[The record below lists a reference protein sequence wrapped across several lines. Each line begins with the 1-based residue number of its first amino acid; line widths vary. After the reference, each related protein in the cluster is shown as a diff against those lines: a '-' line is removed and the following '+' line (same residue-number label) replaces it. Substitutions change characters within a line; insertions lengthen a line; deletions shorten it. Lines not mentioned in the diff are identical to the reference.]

1 MKRLL
6 NTLYV
11 MTPDVYLSLEGETIL
26 LKRGDELVNRLP
38 LLNFESIVK
47 FGYMGVSPALMG
59 YCARNN
65 VPINFLTSSGRF
77 LARVV
82 GEYRGN
88 VTLRRQQYRMA
99 DDENQSMLVAKNF
112 IRGKIYNARSVIN
125 RAIRDHAPRIDVDY
139 LQQKSKYLK
148 LSLNELYICDGLES
162 IRGVEG
168 KAATDYFSTFNIM
181 ILQQKDVFFFSSRTK
196 RPPTDNLNALLSF
209 LYTVLT
215 NECASALQT
224 VGLDPYVGFLHRDRP
239 GRVSLALD
247 LMEELRP
254 YLVDRLVLTLI
265 NRRQIDGADFIQK
278 LDGAVLLMD
287 EGKKKILTAWQS
299 MKQEQIQHPFLQEK
313 IQKGLLPYA
322 QAQLLARFI
331 RSDLSQYPP
340 FFMR

>member
-1 MKRLL
+1 MRRLL

-11 MTPDVYLSLEGETIL
+11 LTPDVYLSLEGETIL

-47 FGYMGVSPALMG
+47 FGFMGVSPALMG
-59 YCARNN
+59 YCAKNN

-88 VTLRRQQYRMA
+88 VTLRRQQYRIA
-99 DDENQSMLVAKNF
+99 DDKHASTLIAKNF
-112 IRGKIYNARSVIN
+112 IRGKVYNARGVVN
-125 RAIRDHAPRIDVDY
+125 RAIRDHALRVDVEY
-139 LQQKSKYLK
+139 LQLKSNHLK
-148 LSLNELYICDGLES
+148 LALNELNMCADLDS
-162 IRGVEG
+162 IRGIEG
-168 KAATDYFSTFNIM
+168 RAAVDYFSTINMM
-181 ILQQKDVFFFSSRTK
+181 ILQQKGDFVFENRSK
-196 RPPTDNLNALLSF
+196 RPPTDNMNAILSF

-254 YLVDRLVLTLI
+254 YLVDRLTLTLI
-265 NRRQIDGADFIQK
+265 NKRQIERTDFVHR
-278 LDGAVLLMD
+278 LDGAVLLTD
-287 EGKKKILTAWQS
+287 VGKKKVLTAWQN

-313 IQKGLLPYA
+313 IHKGLLPYA

-331 RSDLSQYPP
+331 RNDLDQYPP